1 MRGILNEG
9 CYILGVMKITL
20 ITPHLWMW
28 KMSFFGRDI
37 SRGRGGGSVS
47 NCRMFRIAFQWGV
60 YNIAG
65 LVKGGHQPVE
75 FGYINAVGHIGDHG
89 FIGGVADERR

>member
-37 SRGRGGGSVS
+37 SRGRGGGVRQQLSNVQNRFSV
-47 NCRMFRIAFQWGV
+47 
-60 YNIAG
+60 
-65 LVKGGHQPVE
+65 GG
-75 FGYINAVGHIGDHG
+75 I
-89 FIGGVADERR
+89 

>member
-37 SRGRGGGSVS
+37 SRGRGGGPSA
-47 NCRMFRIAFQWGV
+47 I
-60 YNIAG
+60 
-65 LVKGGHQPVE
+65 VE
-75 FGYINAVGHIGDHG
+75 CSESLFSGGYIILQV
-89 FIGGVADERR
+89 